1 MIGIFFLNLVYFLT
15 ISAAKLFLLS
25 SDIGKTIT
33 FAFFIASTAAI
44 VKSDGSPGPTPTMVN
59 VGKSVL
65 YGLSKLK
72 NFFIIIFV
80 LLTLAMY
87 PWQYKSFSQYC

>member
-1 MIGIFFLNLVYFLT
+1 MGMFFLNLVYFLT

-33 FAFFIASTAAI
+33 FAFFIASTAAS
-44 VKSDGSPGPTPTMVN
+44 VKSYGSPGPTPTIVN

-65 YGLSKLK
+65 YRLSKLK
-72 NFFIIIFV
+72 NLFIIIFI
-80 LLTLAMY
+80 LLTLAMH
-87 PWQYKSFSQYC
+87 PWQYESFS

>member
-1 MIGIFFLNLVYFLT
+1 MT
-15 ISAAKLFLLS
+15 IYEAKLFILS

-65 YGLSKLK
+65 YRLSKLM
-72 NFFIIIFV
+72 NLFIIIFI

-87 PWQYKSFSQYC
+87 PWHHKSFS

>member
-1 MIGIFFLNLVYFLT
+1 MCIRDRN
-15 ISAAKLFLLS
+15 
-25 SDIGKTIT
+25 IT
-33 FAFFIASTAAI
+33 LAFFIASTAAI
-44 VKSDGSPGPTPTMVN
+44 VKSDGAPGPTPTMVN

-87 PWQYKSFSQYC
+87 PWHHKSFS

>member
-44 VKSDGSPGPTPTMVN
+44 VKREGSPGPTPTMVN
-59 VGKSVL
+59 DAES
-65 YGLSKLK
+65 
-72 NFFIIIFV
+72 
-80 LLTLAMY
+80 LL
-87 PWQYKSFSQYC
+87 